1 MNNRFVINYTP
12 GPTFLHQLSGFTKV
26 FLFIVMTVAIIS
38 TYDVRLL
45 WPLLIINAAEVI
57 SMKPNYK
64 PIVFIFLFT
73 FITVTVIGNIML
85 FLVSPDAGLNNVGAE
100 HILWASASGRFYLSK
115 EWIWYAYVVFLK
127 RTVSFASVIAFALMT
142 TPSEFASGL
151 NKCGLPYKVCTI
163 ISLAYRTI
171 PDIANDFIDIRNSMM
186 MRGVELGKKASLGK
200 RLKNHV
206 TLLVPLIMSSF
217 GKVGNIANAMD
228 LRGYGRNKKRT
239 WYAEHEPTK
248 ADKIVRLITWIFAA
262 LTVGYIIYSKAI
274 NPWPAKFWCPWLLRE
289 EIQQVSLQDSFMLFR
304 WLKQLFNK

>member
-26 FLFIVMTVAIIS
+26 FLFIVMTVAIIA
-38 TYDVRLL
+38 TYDVRIL
-45 WPLLIINAAEVI
+45 WPLCIISIAEIV
-57 SMKPNYK
+57 SMKPNWK
-64 PIVFIFLFT
+64 PIIFMFLFT
-73 FITVTVIGNIML
+73 FFTVTIIGNIML
-85 FLVSPDAGLNNVGAE
+85 FVVSPDAGLNNVGTE
-100 HILWASASGRFYLSK
+100 TILWASASGRFYISK
-115 EWIWYAYVVFLK
+115 EWLWYIYVVWVK
-127 RTVSFASVIAFALMT
+127 RTASFASVMAFALMT

-171 PDIANDFIDIRNSMM
+171 PDIANDFVDIRNSMM
-186 MRGVELGKKASLGK
+186 MRGVELGKKAPVGK

-228 LRGYGRNKKRT
+228 LRGYGKNKKRT

-248 ADKIVRLITWIFAA
+248 YDKIVRGITIA
-262 LTVGYIIYSKAI
+262 LGIATIVYILWARII
-274 NPWPAKFWCPWLLRE
+274 DPWPAKIWAPFVDKSA
-289 EIQQVSLQDSFMLFR
+289 IQQVSLEESFFLFR
-304 WLKQLFNK
+304 WLKGLFNK